1 MCIPHESRIN
11 THQTSD
17 AGIGAVGKQQL
28 HDVGAAF
35 IAGPHESRP
44 PALERGMGREGAQT
58 GVLLQAHRPDAAPR
72 NTCLHTTDCDSNT
85 TRFLIPSV
93 PGNPRGHSKACTLSA
108 QRDVAPL
115 LLHTR
120 MTEEKA
126 WEWPTSFQAA
136 QQQSHSLWT
145 KTPFFRS
152 HFSQLYTQNQ
162 MRLQTTGLFESSLG
176 DWPVTEVSRDSLL
189 WHSAFYRT
197 PSTATP

>member
-72 NTCLHTTDCDSNT
+72 NTCLHAVSNSQCSREPTWPLQSLYSVST
-85 TRFLIPSV
+85 TR
-93 PGNPRGHSKACTLSA
+93 RGSLA
-108 QRDVAPL
+108 AP
-115 LLHTR
+115 HTDDR
-120 MTEEKA
+120 GE
-126 WEWPTSFQAA
+126 
-136 QQQSHSLWT
+136 
-145 KTPFFRS
+145 
-152 HFSQLYTQNQ
+152 
-162 MRLQTTGLFESSLG
+162 SLG
-176 DWPVTEVSRDSLL
+176 MANQLPSCPAAESLTLDKDALLPVSFFSTL
-189 WHSAFYRT
+189 HSEPNEAPDHRT
-197 PSTATP
+197 VREFTG